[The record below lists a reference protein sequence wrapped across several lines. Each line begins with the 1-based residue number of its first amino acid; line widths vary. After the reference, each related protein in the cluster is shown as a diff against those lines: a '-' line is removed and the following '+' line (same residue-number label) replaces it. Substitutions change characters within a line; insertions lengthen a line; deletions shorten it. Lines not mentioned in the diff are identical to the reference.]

1 MSDNLNREMWLDNVR
16 ALACIMVVVVHVTV
30 LYKSMFGSVSLYY
43 WSVTVALDSV
53 SRMCV
58 PLFFMVSGYI
68 FLSGKNVKLRNVW
81 RIFTALT
88 FYSIISVFYYV
99 IFTGGDI
106 AELMLD
112 LYSSPRMYHLWFLFY
127 LFTFYVIFSLIKIK
141 EFDVKYALIIII
153 LLFTVFNYKLNDIA
167 TLLDFKIKNG
177 FFIRSD
183 YFHLFLYTIAGAYLA
198 RLEKNRKYLAV
209 AFIVLIISLIAI
221 TVLTIAKSFQ
231 SSKFDAVFQTYTSVP
246 VFFSAISTF
255 YLVKCITFKGAV
267 ATFSKVISR
276 NSLAIYGIHA
286 VILEIIIREKFFLSD
301 NPAVNMLCTYLIVFS
316 LSLALAV
323 MIKKCDRKG
332 YVS

>member
-16 ALACIMVVVVHVTV
+16 TLACLMVVVVHVTA
-30 LYKSMFGSVSLYY
+30 LYKYMFGSVSVYY
-43 WSVTVALDSV
+43 WSVAVALDSV

-68 FLSGKNVKLRNVW
+68 FLSGKNVKLRNSW
-81 RIFTALT
+81 KIFTALT
-88 FYSIISVFYYV
+88 FYSVISVFYNV

-106 AELMLD
+106 AELMLG
-112 LYSSPRMYHLWFLFY
+112 LYSSPKMYHLWFLFY
-127 LFTFYVIFSLIKIK
+127 LFTFYVIFSLVKIK
-141 EFDVKYALIIII
+141 EFDTGFALIIII

-167 TLLDFKIKNG
+167 MFLGFQIKNG

-198 RLEKNRKYLAV
+198 RLEKNRKYLAI
-209 AFIVLIISLIAI
+209 AFIVLFISLVAV

-231 SSKFDAVFQTYTSVP
+231 SGKFDAVFQTYTSVP

-267 ATFSKVISR
+267 ATFSKLISR
-276 NSLAIYGIHA
+276 NSLAIYGVHV
-286 VILEIIIREKFFLSD
+286 VILEIIRREKYFLSD
-301 NPAVNMLCTYLIVFS
+301 NPTLNMLFTYIIVFS
-316 LSLALAV
+316 VSLALAV
-323 MIKKCDRKG
+323 IIKKCDRKG